1 MKNIVKNA
9 TRHLVT
15 KAYETFAANKLDISV
30 ISLPGEI
37 WEFENNVIT
46 HNDYA
51 NTFGTK
57 YDLEM
62 VLLESNDDVYEYNSP
77 ENIRCFNDNTDIPAN
92 YVQKRNNVK
101 YINEILGAN
110 HVKQLKSNN
119 VFAWFDFCGNPTSHN
134 IDLINT
140 VEGKNVTYVFTFNT
154 HWRCD
159 TNVDP
164 IVYNIAKEHNKAF
177 AIYARIFG
185 WAIAHKLSIVWAF
198 EYISNQNPMIT
209 ICISNDAAVIDN
221 NSLKMI
227 KISSEKK
234 GNLSK
239 STAVR
244 QYPTI
249 KQKAVVVKRD
259 LSAVYADV
267 KAGVNDSIIRANH
280 NISGGTL
287 SSVKAWITMGK

>member
-1 MKNIVKNA
+1 MKNYVKNA

-15 KAYETFAANKLDISV
+15 KAFEAFAANKSEVSV
-30 ISLPGEI
+30 LSLPGEV

-46 HNDYA
+46 QNDYV
-51 NTFGTK
+51 NNFGTK
-57 YDLEM
+57 CDLDM
-62 VLLESNDDVYEYNSP
+62 ILVESDNDIFEYNSP
-77 ENIRCFNDNTDIPAN
+77 ESIRCFNDNTDIPAN

-101 YINEILGAN
+101 YINDVLGAN

-119 VFAWFDFCGNPTSHN
+119 IFAWFDFCGNPTSHN
-134 IDLINT
+134 IDLIST
-140 VEGKNVTYVFTFNT
+140 AEGKNVTYVFTFNT

-177 AIYARIFG
+177 AIYARILSLG
-185 WAIAHKLSIVWAF
+185 IAHKLSVVWAF
-198 EYISNQNPMIT
+198 EYISNHNPMIT
-209 ICISNDAAVIDN
+209 ICISNDPAVIGN
-221 NSLKMI
+221 NSLKKI
-227 KISSEKK
+227 NISSDKK
-234 GNLSK
+234 GSVSK

-244 QYPTI
+244 QYSTI

-259 LSAVYADV
+259 LSAVYTDV
-267 KAGVNDSIIRANH
+267 KAGVDDTTIRTKH
-280 NISGGTL
+280 NITGGTL